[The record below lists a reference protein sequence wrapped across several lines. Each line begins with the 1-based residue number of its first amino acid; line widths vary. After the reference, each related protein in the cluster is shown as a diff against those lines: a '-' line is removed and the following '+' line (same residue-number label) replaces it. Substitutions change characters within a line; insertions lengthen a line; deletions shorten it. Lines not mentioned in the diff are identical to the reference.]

1 MFVTRKELEEE
12 NRKLREQLAAE
23 QEKTRRSAV
32 IDKAALPQCKSL
44 ACAGCKYVVGRY
56 TIRNGYYILGCGK
69 DNPCKEYEPSEL
81 TAEKVMRTNSVAST
95 LPPAPSAVPPSSNIV
110 TILSILR

>member
-69 DNPCKEYEPSEL
+69 DNPCKEYEPNYIVFSKFYKRSFPYVTYFPL
-81 TAEKVMRTNSVAST
+81 PIPRHLKVWCIVHRSNSQ
-95 LPPAPSAVPPSSNIV
+95 
-110 TILSILR
+110 

>member
-1 MFVTRKELEEE
+1 MFIARRELNDLREE
-12 NRKLREQLAAE
+12 NRKLKEQLAAE

-81 TAEKVMRTNSVAST
+81 TVEKVE
-95 LPPAPSAVPPSSNIV
+95 
-110 TILSILR
+110 SIREALLQQWQS

>member
-56 TIRNGYYILGCGK
+56 TLRNGYYILGCGK
-69 DNPCKEYEPSEL
+69 DIPCKEYEPSAL
-81 TAEKVMRTNSVAST
+81 TAESEKRCYSNGSRNSVRNPEHKKLFPLFLDIIPT
-95 LPPAPSAVPPSSNIV
+95 G
-110 TILSILR
+110 

>member
-1 MFVTRKELEEE
+1 MICGKKTANLK
-12 NRKLREQLAAE
+12 NNLRQSK
-23 QEKTRRSAV
+23 EKTRRSAI

-81 TAEKVMRTNSVAST
+81 TAEKVE
-95 LPPAPSAVPPSSNIV
+95 
-110 TILSILR
+110 SIREALLQQWQS